1 MNDHGLT
8 RENLVATLPP
18 ALQKDPS
25 AVALAETIAE
35 ALARRRSE
43 IQRLRIYPV
52 IDRLDERL
60 LDMLAYD
67 FKVDWWNADYSL
79 EEKRR
84 TLKDSWFVHKRLGTR
99 AAVET
104 AIQAIYPEARVDE
117 WFAYGGRPYHFRLF
131 IDLSRIIGEEQKVLE
146 VMGRV
151 NYYKSLR
158 SHLDDIQYTIE
169 AQEPAMLHVGGPAAS
184 VVRVQPAEKADEL
197 NARDRL
203 YLGGQVSVLDML
215 PPRRNEDMQS
225 VRAPLYAGGAAGALE
240 VLNVR
245 EDCTPKA
252 GAPAVLRTGGVCTI
266 IANPVPPLGEP

>member
-1 MNDHGLT
+1 MNSHGLT
-8 RENLVATLPP
+8 KENLVATLPV

-25 AVALAETIAE
+25 AVALAEAMAE
-35 ALARRRSE
+35 LLARRPEE
-43 IQRLRIYPV
+43 IDRLRIYPD
-52 IDRLDERL
+52 IDRLDEQM
-60 LDMLAYD
+60 LDILAYD
-67 FKVDWWNADYSL
+67 FKVDWWDADYSL

-117 WFAYGGRPYHFRLF
+117 WFEYGGRPYHFRLT

-146 VMGRV
+146 VMERV
-151 NYYKSLR
+151 NFYKSLR

-197 NARDRL
+197 NSRDRL

-215 PPRRNEDMQS
+215 PPKQNEDIQAA
-225 VRAPLYAGGAAGALE
+225 RAPLYAGGAAGALE
-240 VLNVR
+240 ALNVR

-266 IANPVPPLGEP
+266 IANPAPSLREP